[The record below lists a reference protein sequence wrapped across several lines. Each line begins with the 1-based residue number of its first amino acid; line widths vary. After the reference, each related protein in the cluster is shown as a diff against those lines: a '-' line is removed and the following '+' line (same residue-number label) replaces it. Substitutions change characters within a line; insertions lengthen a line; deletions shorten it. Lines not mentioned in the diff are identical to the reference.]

1 MLLFHEMDRKMDQT
15 DYSSNEFLKK
25 EIESRRIFLFTL
37 EWLLALLNRYASSIQ
52 FDLVHI
58 ELGSDHELGEAFG
71 VQEAF
76 KQLALLTTSLT
87 QGFRKTDVIT
97 RYVTDFWIIIPYD
110 SNKEQIQNK
119 ILDIFHQAKHHDL
132 KLINREIS
140 IFSLPL
146 DNSEAINSLT
156 SGLEFLEY
164 LKEHKKQLA
173 DKTLK
178 LSANFKFS
186 NA

>member
-1 MLLFHEMDRKMDQT
+1 MDET
-15 DYSSNEFLKK
+15 DDYNNVQIKK
-25 EIESRRIFLFTL
+25 EIEARRAFLFTL
-37 EWLLALLNRYASSIQ
+37 EWLLALLNRYSSSIQ

-87 QGFRKTDVIT
+87 NDFRKTDLIA
-97 RYVTDFWIIIPYD
+97 RHVTDYWIIVPYD
-110 SNKEQIQNK
+110 SNREQIQTK
-119 ILDIFHQAKHHDL
+119 IVDIFNATKHKDL
-132 KLINREIS
+132 NIINREIS

-146 DNSEAINSLT
+146 AKTDAITNLT
-156 SGLEFLEY
+156 SAIEFLEY
-164 LKEHKKQLA
+164 LKTNKKELA
-173 DKTLK
+173 SKKFT
-178 LSANFKFS
+178 LSANNEFI